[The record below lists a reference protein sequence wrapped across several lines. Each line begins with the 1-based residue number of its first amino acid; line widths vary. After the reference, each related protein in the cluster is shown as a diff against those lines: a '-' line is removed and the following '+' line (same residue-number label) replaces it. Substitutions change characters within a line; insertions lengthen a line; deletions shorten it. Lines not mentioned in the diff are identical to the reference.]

1 MNSFNP
7 QTVRTS
13 TSRGWLQENNPE
25 RIVSRRPFSQRVGFG
40 LYAAC
45 LLWVTAKV
53 VPHLLPLL
61 HDRAAA
67 PAAVTMALM
76 LISLSVCFL
85 FGTGPNRLCLDSQ
98 SRGYSLTQGIF
109 GLTWTRR
116 GQIGNDEVC
125 VSCTR
130 SRQYQVRFR
139 AQHWKYSLPMASLET
154 EQEACRL
161 AREIAD
167 KLDAKATLN
176 LIR

>member
-1 MNSFNP
+1 MI
-7 QTVRTS
+7 
-13 TSRGWLQENNPE
+13 E
-25 RIVSRRPFSQRVGFG
+25 RLPRQR
-40 LYAAC
+40 
-45 LLWVTAKV
+45 
-53 VPHLLPLL
+53 
-61 HDRAAA
+61 
-67 PAAVTMALM
+67 
-76 LISLSVCFL
+76 
-85 FGTGPNRLCLDSQ
+85 Q
-98 SRGYSLTQGIF
+98 YSLTQSIF

-116 GQIGNDEVC
+116 GQISNGEVC

-167 KLDAKATLN
+167 KLDAKVRLN